1 MPLNVILEAAVL
13 SLKVIVAALTV
24 LLNVVPPDRVT
35 VTVPIS
41 VPTAPTETVPVVLIV
56 KLETVPLAV
65 PVTVDKVMFAA

>member
-1 MPLNVILEAAVL
+1 M
-13 SLKVIVAALTV
+13 

-41 VPTAPTETVPVVLIV
+41 VPTVPTETVPVVLIV
-56 KLETVPLAV
+56 KSEDKPFAV